1 MSPKP
6 FLENG
11 NRIIE
16 TGYGIILPT
25 YILLIKTPWP
35 QLWDPTSTLGPYL
48 NSRTRRQLYDQTS
61 TIGTNINFR
70 IRPQL

>member
-25 YILLIKTPWP
+25 YILLIKNLFLQKFFLFNPKSPNPVLET
-35 QLWDPTSTLGPYL
+35 G
-48 NSRTRRQLYDQTS
+48 N
-61 TIGTNINFR
+61 R
-70 IRPQL
+70 IIEI